1 MNVAPESLTRRSFLY
16 RELARLGAR
25 FEEINGCAVAVDCG
39 DPAGEAEAARRLALA
54 DLSALGRCGYKGPR
68 TLDWLRRHD
77 VRIGEADNQAYRQ
90 DGGAL
95 AARLAPTE
103 LLLLGALDGSEPGP
117 TRAATASAEPAPGV
131 YPVPRASA
139 NVWMAVTGEAAARMF
154 AKVCG
159 VDLRPAKFADG
170 AIAQT
175 SLARLNA
182 IIIRDDKGGVAV
194 YHVLADSAAAVYL
207 WMSLRDAMDEWGG
220 RAVGL
225 AAIRRLEPPSQ

>member
-1 MNVAPESLTRRSFLY
+1 MSVAPESLARRSFLY
-16 RELARLGAR
+16 RELAGLGAR
-25 FEEINGCAVAVDCG
+25 FEEINGCAAAVDFG

-68 TLDWLRRHD
+68 ALDWLHGHD
-77 VRIGEADNQAYRQ
+77 VRIGESDNQAYRQ

-95 AARLAPTE
+95 AALLAPNE
-103 LLLLGALDGSEPGP
+103 ALLLGALDGSEPGP
-117 TRAATASAEPAPGV
+117 RLAAAASAEPAPGV

-139 NVWMAVTGEAAARMF
+139 NTWMAVTGEGAAGMF
-154 AKVCG
+154 SKVCG

-182 IIIRDDKGGVAV
+182 IIIRDDKGGIAA

-207 WMSLRDAMDEWGG
+207 WMSLRDAMHEWGG
-220 RAVGL
+220 RPVGV
-225 AAIRRLEPPSQ
+225 AAIRRLEPPSH

>member
-1 MNVAPESLTRRSFLY
+1 MNVTPESLARRSFLY
-16 RELARLGAR
+16 RELAGLGAR
-25 FEEINGCAVAVDCG
+25 FEEINGCAVAVDFG
-39 DPAGEAEAARRLALA
+39 DPAGEAHATRHLALA

-68 TLDWLRRHD
+68 ALDWLRSQN

-103 LLLLGALDGSEPGP
+103 ALLLGALDGSEPGP
-117 TRAATASAEPAPGV
+117 TFAAPASAEPAPGV
-131 YPVPRASA
+131 YRVPRASA
-139 NVWMAVTGEAAARMF
+139 NAWMAGTGEAAAGRF

-159 VDLRPAKFADG
+159 GDLRPARFAD
-170 AIAQT
+170 AALAQT

-182 IIIRDDKGGVAV
+182 IIIRDDKSTIPA
-194 YHVLADSAAAVYL
+194 YHVLADSAAAAYL
-207 WMSLRDAMDEWGG
+207 WMSLRDAMEEFDG

-225 AAIRRLEPPSQ
+225 AAIRQLEPPNG